1 MTKNEGQP
9 FLIFSFEQNTMKFE
23 QIMSEKRNSAITAL
37 AELIRQQYNKIA
49 EFEDVIFEL
58 LMRPK
63 GAKMRV
69 GVQDVDARQA
79 FTFKAS
85 VMLTTDVMEKTFQE
99 LANKSF
105 QEYEA
110 ELAAALEQESERK
123 KQRLLDI
130 ITAFNRQMTGDKE
143 EEKPETQDTK

>member
-58 LMRPK
+58 LMKPK
-63 GAKMRV
+63 NTRV
-69 GVQDVDARQA
+69 RIGSQDVDARQA

-110 ELAAALEQESERK
+110 ELATERE
-123 KQRLLDI
+123 LLS
-130 ITAFNRQMTGDKE
+130 
-143 EEKPETQDTK
+143 

>member
-1 MTKNEGQP
+1 MTKNEEQP

-58 LMRPK
+58 LMKPK
-63 GAKMRV
+63 NTRV
-69 GVQDVDARQA
+69 RIGSQDVDARQA

-110 ELAAALEQESERK
+110 ELATEREQESERK

-130 ITAFNRQMTGDKE
+130 IAAFNRQMTGDKE

>member
-1 MTKNEGQP
+1 MTKNEEQP

-58 LMRPK
+58 LMKPK
-63 GAKMRV
+63 NTRV
-69 GVQDVDARQA
+69 RIGSQDVDARQA

-110 ELAAALEQESERK
+110 ELATEREQESERK
-123 KQRLLDI
+123 KQRLLDLI
-130 ITAFNRQMTGDKE
+130 AAFNKQMTGDKE

>member
-1 MTKNEGQP
+1 MTKNEEQP

-58 LMRPK
+58 LMKPK
-63 GAKMRV
+63 NTRV
-69 GVQDVDARQA
+69 RIGSQDVDARQA

-110 ELAAALEQESERK
+110 ELATEREQESERK

-130 ITAFNRQMTGDKE
+130 IAAFNKQMTGDKE

>member
-58 LMRPK
+58 LMKPK
-63 GAKMRV
+63 NTRV
-69 GVQDVDARQA
+69 RIGSQDVDARQA

-110 ELAAALEQESERK
+110 ELATEREQESERK

-130 ITAFNRQMTGDKE
+130 IAAFNRQMTGDKE

>member
-1 MTKNEGQP
+1 
-9 FLIFSFEQNTMKFE
+9 MKFE

-58 LMRPK
+58 LMKPK
-63 GAKMRV
+63 NTRV
-69 GVQDVDARQA
+69 RIGSQDVDARQA

-110 ELAAALEQESERK
+110 ELATEREQESERK
-123 KQRLLDI
+123 KQRLLDLI
-130 ITAFNRQMTGDKE
+130 AAFNKQMTGDKE

>member
-1 MTKNEGQP
+1 MTKNEEQP

-58 LMRPK
+58 LMKPK
-63 GAKMRV
+63 NTRV
-69 GVQDVDARQA
+69 RIGSQDVDARQA

-110 ELAAALEQESERK
+110 ELATEREQESERK
-123 KQRLLDI
+123 KQRLLDLI
-130 ITAFNRQMTGDKE
+130 AAFNRQMTGDKE
-143 EEKPETQDTK
+143 EEKPETQDVQ

>member
-1 MTKNEGQP
+1 EEQP

-58 LMRPK
+58 LMKPK
-63 GAKMRV
+63 NTRV
-69 GVQDVDARQA
+69 RIGSQDVDARQA

-110 ELAAALEQESERK
+110 ELATEREQESERK

-130 ITAFNRQMTGDKE
+130 IAAFNRQMTGDKE

>member
-1 MTKNEGQP
+1 MRNNRSS
-9 FLIFSFEQNTMKFE
+9 FFSFEQNTMKFE

-58 LMRPK
+58 LMKPK
-63 GAKMRV
+63 NTRV
-69 GVQDVDARQA
+69 RIGSQDVDARQA

-110 ELAAALEQESERK
+110 ELATEREQESERK
-123 KQRLLDI
+123 KQRLLDLI
-130 ITAFNRQMTGDKE
+130 AAFNKQMTGDKE

>member
-49 EFEDVIFEL
+49 EVEGIIFEL

-69 GVQDVDARQA
+69 GIQEVDARQA
-79 FTFKAS
+79 FTIQAS
-85 VMLTTDVMEKTFQE
+85 CIITARTMEEMFHE

-105 QEYEA
+105 PEYEA
-110 ELAAALEQESERK
+110 ELAAALLPITPK
-123 KQRLLDI
+123 Y
-130 ITAFNRQMTGDKE
+130 ITALPPAAPSGGQ
-143 EEKPETQDTK
+143 